1 MNKLFRNLL
10 ALTLAFLMLALCSG
24 CQTAVVKPRPFN
36 ANFEILSVD
45 KEIVAENESFILA
58 WESEYKRILLKDKS
72 NGHVWSTTPS
82 SALTPRYD
90 TSGNRIIVNPR
101 VNSPIVIEYSDFESQ
116 ELIDATAYVASIKEN
131 SVSEEITDSGI
142 RVTYYFPDAQ
152 ISVPVEYGLRN
163 NGININIDIGD
174 ITEGDYK
181 LCGISLAP
189 FMCSIE
195 NAEENGYLF
204 VPSGSGALI
213 YKKNETDIPITY
225 TQEVYGADKARHL
238 EYEEKATS
246 EKEIRLPVFGSKSG
260 DSALCAIIE
269 DGAESASINVSAGAA
284 NIGYSGV
291 YASFSVRGYQWV
303 KIKNKY
309 QRLYCES
316 PATGKFSVTYS
327 PLYGEKANYIGMA
340 DTYRSYLKKK
350 YGLTECKD
358 ENMLSLEII
367 GGTNIRTTF
376 LGIPYNKFLPVT
388 TVKKAEEIIKDVQN
402 LTGQKPSVKLFGYGQ
417 SGTDIGKTG
426 GGFSVNRSLGSKDD
440 MRNLTRFCK
449 DNDIELFT
457 DFDLVR
463 FNRSGGGVALTDK
476 AVTVNGQTVNCY
488 DYGIWSGTR
497 NYNLDKYFLVSR
509 SKLTGFTEKLEKA
522 ADKYGLVGVSL
533 DTLSNYC
540 YSDYSF
546 ASFFVKGKMANDVS
560 SVYKALKNS
569 GIGIAS
575 SDANDYAAAYASRI
589 FDAPLQSSAY
599 NLFDEDVPFYEIVFK
614 GYVPLSSGPLNLAS
628 NDRERLL
635 RAIEGGCGLD
645 YVISGEFDM
654 RLVTAPTPNFYG
666 SDYSDIKSSI
676 EKTVSENSEFYENV
690 KGAKITAHSI
700 MGDGLRKTT
709 FDNGRIVYVNYSQQ
723 AITVENTVIGAM
735 SYKLLKGE

>member
-1 MNKLFRNLL
+1 
-10 ALTLAFLMLALCSG
+10 
-24 CQTAVVKPRPFN
+24 
-36 ANFEILSVD
+36 
-45 KEIVAENESFILA
+45 
-58 WESEYKRILLKDKS
+58 
-72 NGHVWSTTPS
+72 
-82 SALTPRYD
+82 
-90 TSGNRIIVNPR
+90 
-101 VNSPIVIEYSDFESQ
+101 
-116 ELIDATAYVASIKEN
+116 
-131 SVSEEITDSGI
+131 
-142 RVTYYFPDAQ
+142 
-152 ISVPVEYGLRN
+152 
-163 NGININIDIGD
+163 
-174 ITEGDYK
+174 
-181 LCGISLAP
+181 
-189 FMCSIE
+189 
-195 NAEENGYLF
+195 
-204 VPSGSGALI
+204 
-213 YKKNETDIPITY
+213 
-225 TQEVYGADKARHL
+225 
-238 EYEEKATS
+238 
-246 EKEIRLPVFGSKSG
+246 
-260 DSALCAIIE
+260 
-269 DGAESASINVSAGAA
+269 
-284 NIGYSGV
+284 
-291 YASFSVRGYQWV
+291 
-303 KIKNKY
+303 
-309 QRLYCES
+309 
-316 PATGKFSVTYS
+316 
-327 PLYGEKANYIGMA
+327 
-340 DTYRSYLKKK
+340 
-350 YGLTECKD
+350 
-358 ENMLSLEII
+358 
-367 GGTNIRTTF
+367 
-376 LGIPYNKFLPVT
+376 
-388 TVKKAEEIIKDVQN
+388 
-402 LTGQKPSVKLFGYGQ
+402 
-417 SGTDIGKTG
+417 
-426 GGFSVNRSLGSKDD
+426 

-497 NYNLDKYFLVSR
+497 NYNSDKYFLVSR
-509 SKLTGFTEKLEKA
+509 SKLTGFTEKLEKT